1 MFFSAFKYKLSS
13 EKEEI
18 VRFCFSS
25 NCLWL
30 RFLCCPLVSRAD
42 EEIHVQHRN
51 SSSSGPFIRTLGL
64 AFCSYRCII
73 TTESVFSFRCDRE
86 AKARRKKTT
95 KKPPKQTQQHTGN
108 IREWRGRGQIKRTR
122 AERSEAS
129 RSNHSNESPS
139 EVCALLNSQFS
150 SIATSSAAAIIERMF

>member
-1 MFFSAFKYKLSS
+1 MAQISLLSAGSQTV
-13 EKEEI
+13 EEI
-18 VRFCFSS
+18 Y
-25 NCLWL
+25 
-30 RFLCCPLVSRAD
+30 
-42 EEIHVQHRN
+42 VQHRN
-51 SSSSGPFIRTLGL
+51 SSSSSNPFIRTLGL
-64 AFCSYRCII
+64 PSYRCII
-73 TTESVFSFRCDRE
+73 TTESVFSFQRDRE
-86 AKARRKKTT
+86 ARRGEKRQTKKTKNKT
-95 KKPPKQTQQHTGN
+95 KTQQHTGN